1 MGSSLFRVVIQVSL
15 QMALPLFLVFLCTTI
30 LRNYIRAATFL
41 TIKKILLI
49 GLLIAMVSAYWG
61 PLIQIKSLSNNIPL
75 PDLPAVLS
83 GQIFEKEIILSGNN
97 TANSVIPNRDAVFLI
112 FEGIWFCGMVL
123 YAYQMVQ
130 RNIQLIYSVQHIP
143 TCDQTNIRDL
153 CNKLCQEIGLKK
165 PPVLAFSSEVI
176 SPKTVGWIRP
186 VIVLPDHDLSL
197 SDDKFRLLLLHEL
210 YHFKGQDN
218 GWKLLSSIVFSIYW
232 FHPLVRWLVSS
243 FAVECELACDEKVLK
258 GATASITREYAEM
271 LILFSS
277 RKGPPASHST
287 LQSGLKSDFFAAKL
301 RMEQVFLL
309 ESKRLGYSFLLVC
322 ICFLSLFSGVI
333 GAPKSALLSAPV
345 KSILD
350 SPQQVYA
357 NLSPYTSEQQ
367 MFCIPISP
375 SKLVNRKN
383 INKSGKTYRSIF
395 YFLATEENKTVV
407 SVCNGVVVETQLK
420 ERGDLNEAELKLSP
434 LGKYIIVDCGNGLL
448 VRYTFLDSILVQPG
462 QTVAVGDVLGTAGHT
477 GSSYGNTDQCG
488 LSILQDGVM
497 IDPLP
502 FFALDIPIE
511 EIP

>member
-61 PLIQIKSLSNNIPL
+61 PLLQIKSLSDNIPL
-75 PDLPAVLS
+75 PDFPAVLS
-83 GQIFEKEIILSGNN
+83 GQIFEKEIILLRNN
-97 TANSVIPNRDAVFLI
+97 TANSVIPDREAVFLI

-130 RNIQLIYSVQHIP
+130 RNIQLICSVQHIP

-301 RMEQVFLL
+301 RMEQAFLS
-309 ESKRLGYSFLLVC
+309 ESKRPGYFFSFVLIFFILP
-322 ICFLSLFSGVI
+322 FWGVI
-333 GAPKSALLSAPV
+333 AF
-345 KSILD
+345 LD
-350 SPQQVYA
+350 SPNIDFLASAKPVSYF
-357 NLSPYTSEQQ
+357 LEE
-367 MFCIPISP
+367 PITAD
-375 SKLVNRKN
+375 KIINRKSEKN
-383 INKSGKTYRSIF
+383 GIYRNTL
-395 YFLATEENKTVV
+395 YFLAESEKGTVT
-407 SVCNGVVVETQLK
+407 SISEGVVVTTQHK
-420 ERGDLNEAELKLSP
+420 GTGELSEEELMLSS

-448 VRYTFLDSILVQPG
+448 IRYTFLDSILVQPG
-462 QTVAVGDVLGTAGHT
+462 QTVAVGDVLGAAGHT